1 MPSESLHFYRE
12 RCSYGSLLFLLSP
25 SPAVIP
31 CFFCR
36 PRFPPVFPCLR
47 HFALYSLEH
56 HYLTPQAVSTQ
67 PSLLPGV
74 WVSMASLYL
83 SISGCVVC
91 WEGWYR
97 WSVQLSLCFDLLFPA
112 AALFSMTFGP
122 SLLVD
127 FPVRWLPRVWVPSL
141 SQLRSAIPILIPFL
155 YLCVFFFFSVVLTS
169 YMEGFLHFWDV

>member
-67 PSLLPGV
+67 PSLLHGV
-74 WVSMASLYL
+74 WVSMASLHL
-83 SISGCVVC
+83 SNSGYVVC

-97 WSVQLSLCFDLLFPA
+97 WSVQLSLCFNLLIPA
-112 AALFSMTFGP
+112 TTLFSMTLR
-122 SLLVD
+122 SLCLSWFPCLLGD
-127 FPVRWLPRVWVPSL
+127 FPGCRFLPFHNPGEL
-141 SQLRSAIPILIPFL
+141 FL
-155 YLCVFFFFSVVLTS
+155 FWFLFSISVIFFSVVITS
-169 YMEGFLHFWDV
+169 YMEGFLHFLDV